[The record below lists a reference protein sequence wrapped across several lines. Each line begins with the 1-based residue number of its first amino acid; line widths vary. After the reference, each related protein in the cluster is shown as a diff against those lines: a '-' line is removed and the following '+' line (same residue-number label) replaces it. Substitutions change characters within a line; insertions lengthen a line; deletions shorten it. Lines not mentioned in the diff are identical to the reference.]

1 MNRQKLALFLLLIVL
16 VGAIVYAVVRTPRQQ
31 QVATL
36 KNQPGAKATVLR
48 KQPGAPQ
55 KAATATG
62 GALHL
67 DLLRREQP
75 GSSGFRRNIFSP
87 IFRDE
92 EKLSSLKLPPPPP
105 PPKKLPPLP
114 SALPVAPPPEPPP
127 PPPPP
132 TQEQLDDAELG
143 KFVFIGFLKKG
154 TEKTVF
160 LSKGGEIFLAKKGG
174 QVGPRFQVSNVT
186 DDAIT
191 IKSLQSDRQLV
202 IPLVENRALSI
213 RRPSLSHSPSPRP

>member
-1 MNRQKLALFLLLIVL
+1 MNRQKLALFLLLVVL
-16 VGAIVYAVVRTPRQQ
+16 TGAIVYAVVRSPRQQ

-36 KNQPGAKATVLR
+36 KNQPGARATVLR
-48 KQPGAPQ
+48 KQSPAAP
-55 KAATATG
+55 KAAAPSATG
-62 GALHL
+62 VVHL
-67 DLLRREQP
+67 DQLQREMP
-75 GSSGFRRNIFSP
+75 AFGGFRRNIFSP
-87 IFRDE
+87 LYKDE
-92 EKLSSLKLPPPPP
+92 SKQMALKLPPPPP

-114 SALPVAPPPEPPP
+114 QPLPTAQVTPP

-143 KFVFIGFLKKG
+143 KFVFLGFLKKG
-154 TEKTVF
+154 AERTVF

-191 IKSLQSDRQLV
+191 IKSIQTDRQLV
-202 IPLVENRALSI
+202 IPLVENRALSM
-213 RRPSLSHSPSPRP
+213 RRTSTSPRP